1 MPISFLQKVRLDNF
15 KEHYNSIVSNLSI
28 KNKELEKVLSKV
40 LEARISLN
48 HINDK
53 FRQEVRALE
62 VVRSFID
69 SVEHD
74 QNTKEQRLEKRERLL
89 AKRESSLDVLE
100 QELIGKK
107 IQRESVADIYVK
119 EKKIEVEGL
128 VALISKRMETVSD
141 KKIELENIT
150 ANINGINEMREGSK
164 KEMFLLEQRIE
175 ILVEE
180 ERGSQRNITE
190 IKKELILL
198 DEEVIRA
205 KERIL
210 TPDKMLKEREL
221 VVGRKERNLQILI
234 LRWGKFFKEHF
245 PNQELKL

>member
-62 VVRSFID
+62 VVRSSID

-119 EKKIEVEGL
+119 E
-128 VALISKRMETVSD
+128 